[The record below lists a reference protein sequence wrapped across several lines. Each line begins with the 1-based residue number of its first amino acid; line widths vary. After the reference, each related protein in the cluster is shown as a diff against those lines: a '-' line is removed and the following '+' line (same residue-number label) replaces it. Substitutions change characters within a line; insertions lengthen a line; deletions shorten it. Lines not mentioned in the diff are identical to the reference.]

1 MYSHDSENN
10 LFVKFV
16 FLYVMFN
23 NRKQPV
29 IVNLVFFCGTFD
41 KDLLMDQGKLF
52 VYLSKPLI

>member
-1 MYSHDSENN
+1 
-10 LFVKFV
+10 
-16 FLYVMFN
+16 MFN